1 MVTFPIAGKFKN
13 IPLFHLQYIFF
24 QIKDFP
30 PELSFFFLMSTEV
43 KLNKVDGLQVI
54 NPFKIKL
61 LKKERN
67 PYIGPQG

>member
-24 QIKDFP
+24 SKIKDFP
-30 PELSFFFLMSTEV
+30 WELSFLISAEV
-43 KLNKVDGLQVI
+43 KLNKVDGLQVL
-54 NPFKIKL
+54 NPLKIKL